1 MFPKVFHAVYDSVQ
15 STKSTDDSNLLIRKV
30 SVRLINVR
38 TEKTH
43 HKFASGVIELFLKFF
58 HILLRIQSIP

>member
-1 MFPKVFHAVYDSVQ
+1 MSVH
-15 STKSTDDSNLLIRKV
+15 
-30 SVRLINVR
+30 LINVR

-43 HKFASGVIELFLKFF
+43 HKFASGVIELLLEFF